1 MEKRFFH
8 LVKDQNDAKETRKEQ
23 EERERRE
30 KKTARTYVSIM
41 ASLQTIRRAL
51 SKNHDLSGPVFKNPA
66 TVYLNLGSNGKR
78 TLVGGNGG
86 RICTVVPELHVTTR
100 QHYFNTE
107 THGNCSRFALLGNGV
122 RSRFAL
128 SELG

>member
-1 MEKRFFH
+1 M
-8 LVKDQNDAKETRKEQ
+8 TRKRQ
-23 EERERRE
+23 ERSKKRERRE
-30 KKTARTYVSIM
+30 KKTTRTYVSIM

-78 TLVGGNGG
+78 TLVGGYGG

-100 QHYFNTE
+100 QHYFNTG
-107 THGNCSRFALLGNGV
+107 TVCASRF
-122 RSRFAL
+122 
-128 SELG
+128 